1 MQFKG
6 IFRRKIHCQFHRETF
21 ILFHCTRKRHPDLW
35 PYVTTITRGKN
46 WLITHLHI
54 WHFSIL
60 SRRVSRAVL
69 QQIHSGS
76 SSKIHSKVFNWLKN
90 DNNNNRPPLSKTCV
104 ILYLKSQG
112 EMFEM
117 QQFFIRQLWSVS
129 NLYSQYFFLWH

>member
-1 MQFKG
+1 MTLCHNYYQGEK
-6 IFRRKIHCQFHRETF
+6 
-21 ILFHCTRKRHPDLW
+21 
-35 PYVTTITRGKN
+35 
-46 WLITHLHI
+46 WLITVI
-54 WHFSIL
+54 CTFGHFSIL

-117 QQFFIRQLWSVS
+117 QQFFIRQL
-129 NLYSQYFFLWH
+129 